1 MNSPV
6 SQQMRHKTQTE
17 AQATDRRA
25 ARFSD
30 RRFQLELTVAIP
42 PRYQPSRY
50 VMTKSNTHTHTRQS
64 YTRRKNIHNPSPRS
78 AGVRTG
84 GERRGNATRA
94 VQSSPV
100 PGTKFF
106 VQLHPERAYCR
117 GREVP
122 ELPPRLLGLH
132 LDIPLGPRT
141 WLLRVQERSHQA
153 TTYIVH
159 A

>member
-1 MNSPV
+1 M
-6 SQQMRHKTQTE
+6 
-17 AQATDRRA
+17 
-25 ARFSD
+25 
-30 RRFQLELTVAIP
+30 QL
-42 PRYQPSRY
+42 
-50 VMTKSNTHTHTRQS
+50 
-64 YTRRKNIHNPSPRS
+64 
-78 AGVRTG
+78 G
-84 GERRGNATRA
+84 
-94 VQSSPV
+94 QSSPV
-100 PGTKFF
+100 PSQEPSFLSSSIQREHTAEG
-106 VQLHPERAYCR
+106 